1 MNAALARFAFVIDTL
16 NEWVGR
22 AVAWLTLATVVLMFV
37 MVVLRYG
44 FDWNSIALQESVIY
58 LHALVF
64 MAGIA
69 YTLRHDEHVRVDI
82 FYRQF
87 SPRRKAVVNLLG
99 TLFLLLPACVFI
111 LAESWEYVANSW
123 ALLEGS
129 RQTGGL
135 PLTFLLKSFI
145 PLMAVLLILQGLA
158 QSAHAL
164 RVLRGVEVPSPQ
176 TDEGDRL

>member
-1 MNAALARFAFVIDTL
+1 MNAVLARFAAVVDTL

-22 AVAWLTLATVVLMFV
+22 AVAWLTLAMVGLMFA

-82 FYRQF
+82 FYREF
-87 SPRRKAVVNLLG
+87 SPRRKALVNLTG
-99 TLFLLLPACVFI
+99 TLFLLLPTAGFI

-123 ALLEGS
+123 ALMEGS

-145 PLMAVLLILQGLA
+145 PLMAVLLILQGLS

-164 RVLRGVEVPSPQ
+164 RVLRGVEPPAAHP
-176 TDEGDRL
+176 DEGDRL